1 MIGMLSISDVTKI
14 DARRKQIRKE
24 IYTKIYEQFVSKIK
38 QAVELGCKQIFLTV
52 PSFVV
57 GYPTFDRDQAAKY
70 IARQFARGGFSV
82 QMITP
87 IELYVTWYAPRK
99 KRERREKEDDE
110 VEFPTLMNLK
120 KMANK
125 YRGDA

>member
-1 MIGMLSISDVTKI
+1 MMLSIADVTKI
-14 DARRKQIRKE
+14 DERRRQIRKE
-24 IYTKIYEQFVSKIK
+24 IYTKIYEQMVSKIK
-38 QAVELGCKQIFLTV
+38 QSVELGCKQVFLSV

-70 IARQFARGGFSV
+70 IARQFVRGGFTV

-87 IELYVTWYAPRK
+87 IELYVTWYAPRR
-99 KRERREKEDDE
+99 KRERIEVEEE

-125 YRGDA
+125 YRRNA

>member
-1 MIGMLSISDVTKI
+1 MLSISDVTKI

-38 QAVELGCKQIFLTV
+38 QSVELGCKQIFLTV

-70 IARQFARGGFSV
+70 IARQFIRGGFSV
-82 QMITP
+82 QRITP
-87 IELYVTWYAPRK
+87 IELYVTWLRPRGRRGNVVK
-99 KRERREKEDDE
+99 KRTTK
-110 VEFPTLMNLK
+110 
-120 KMANK
+120 
-125 YRGDA
+125 

>member
-1 MIGMLSISDVTKI
+1 MLSIADVSKI
-14 DARRKQIRKE
+14 DDRRKQIRKE
-24 IYTKIYEQFVSKIK
+24 IYTKIYDQFVSKIK
-38 QAVELGCKQIFLTV
+38 QTGELVCKQIFLSV

-57 GYPTFDRDQAAKY
+57 GYPTFDRNQAAKY
-70 IARQFARGGFSV
+70 IARQFLRGGFSV

-87 IELYVTWYAPRK
+87 VELYVTWYAPRK
-99 KRERREKEDDE
+99 KRERREEEEE

-125 YRGDA
+125 YRGNA

>member
-1 MIGMLSISDVTKI
+1 MLSIADVTKI
-14 DARRKQIRKE
+14 DERRRQIRKE
-24 IYTKIYEQFVSKIK
+24 IYTKIYEQMVSKIK
-38 QAVELGCKQIFLTV
+38 QSVELGCKQVFLSV

-70 IARQFARGGFSV
+70 IARQFVRGGFTV

-87 IELYVTWYAPRK
+87 IELYVTWYAPRR
-99 KRERREKEDDE
+99 KRERIEVEEE

-125 YRGDA
+125 YRRNA

>member
-1 MIGMLSISDVTKI
+1 MMLSISDVTKI
-14 DARRKQIRKE
+14 DERRRQIRKE
-24 IYTKIYEQFVSKIK
+24 IYTKIYEQMVSKIK
-38 QAVELGCKQIFLTV
+38 QSVELGCKQIFLSV

-70 IARQFARGGFSV
+70 IARQFVRGGFTV

-87 IELYVTWYAPRK
+87 IELYVTWYAPRR
-99 KRERREKEDDE
+99 KRERIEVEDE

-125 YRGDA
+125 YRRNA

>member
-1 MIGMLSISDVTKI
+1 MLSIADVSKI
-14 DARRKQIRKE
+14 DDRRKQIRKE
-24 IYTKIYEQFVSKIK
+24 IYTKIYDQFVSKIK
-38 QAVELGCKQIFLTV
+38 QTGELCCKQIFLSV

-57 GYPTFDRDQAAKY
+57 GYPTFDRNQAAKY
-70 IARQFARGGFSV
+70 IARQFLRGGFSV

-87 IELYVTWYAPRK
+87 VELYVTWYTPRK
-99 KRERREKEDDE
+99 KRERREEEEE

-125 YRGDA
+125 YRGNA

>member
-1 MIGMLSISDVTKI
+1 MLSIADVTKI
-14 DARRKQIRKE
+14 DDRRKQIRKE
-24 IYTKIYEQFVSKIK
+24 IYTRIYEQMVSKIK
-38 QAVELGCKQIFLTV
+38 QSVELGCKQIFLSV

-70 IARQFARGGFSV
+70 IARQFLRGGFSV

-87 IELYVTWYAPRK
+87 VELYVTWYAPK
-99 KRERREKEDDE
+99 KRRAERREEEDDE

-125 YRGDA
+125 YRRNA

>member
-1 MIGMLSISDVTKI
+1 MLSIADVSKI
-14 DARRKQIRKE
+14 DDRRKQIRKE
-24 IYTKIYEQFVSKIK
+24 IYTKIYDQFVSKIK
-38 QAVELGCKQIFLTV
+38 QAVELGCKQIFLSV

-57 GYPTFDRDQAAKY
+57 GYPTFDRNQAAKY
-70 IARQFARGGFSV
+70 IARQFLRGGFSV

-87 IELYVTWYAPRK
+87 VELYVTWYAPRK
-99 KRERREKEDDE
+99 KRERREEEEE

-125 YRGDA
+125 YRGNA

>member
-1 MIGMLSISDVTKI
+1 MIGMLSIADVSKI
-14 DARRKQIRKE
+14 DDRRKQIRKE
-24 IYTKIYEQFVSKIK
+24 IYTKIYDQFVSKIK
-38 QAVELGCKQIFLTV
+38 QTGELGCKQIFLSV

-57 GYPTFDRDQAAKY
+57 GYPTFDRNQAAKY
-70 IARQFARGGFSV
+70 IARQFLRGGFSV

-87 IELYVTWYAPRK
+87 VELYVTWYTPRK
-99 KRERREKEDDE
+99 KRERREEEEE

-125 YRGDA
+125 YRGNA

>member
-1 MIGMLSISDVTKI
+1 MMLSISDVTKI
-14 DARRKQIRKE
+14 DERRRQIRKE
-24 IYTKIYEQFVSKIK
+24 IYTKIYEQMVSKIK
-38 QAVELGCKQIFLTV
+38 QSVELGCKQIFLSV

-70 IARQFARGGFSV
+70 IARQFVRGGFTV

-87 IELYVTWYAPRK
+87 IELYVTWYTPRK
-99 KRERREKEDDE
+99 KKERIAEVEDE

-125 YRGDA
+125 YRRNA

>member
-1 MIGMLSISDVTKI
+1 MMLSIADVTKI
-14 DARRKQIRKE
+14 DERRRQIRKE
-24 IYTKIYEQFVSKIK
+24 IYTKIYEQMVSKIK
-38 QAVELGCKQIFLTV
+38 QSVELGCKQVFLSV

-70 IARQFARGGFSV
+70 IARQFVRGGFTV

-87 IELYVTWYAPRK
+87 IELYVTWYAPRR
-99 KRERREKEDDE
+99 KRERIKVEDE

-125 YRGDA
+125 YRRNA

>member
-1 MIGMLSISDVTKI
+1 MLSISDVTKI

-38 QAVELGCKQIFLTV
+38 QSVELGCKQIFLTV

-70 IARQFARGGFSV
+70 IARQFTRGGFSV

-87 IELYVTWYAPRK
+87 IELYVAWYAPRK

>member
-38 QAVELGCKQIFLTV
+38 QSVELGCKQIFLTV

-70 IARQFARGGFSV
+70 IARQFTRGGFSV

-87 IELYVTWYAPRK
+87 IELYVAWYAPRK

>member
-1 MIGMLSISDVTKI
+1 MMLSISDVTKI
-14 DARRKQIRKE
+14 DERRRQIRKE
-24 IYTKIYEQFVSKIK
+24 IYTKIYEQMVSKIK
-38 QAVELGCKQIFLTV
+38 QSVELGCKQVFLSV

-70 IARQFARGGFSV
+70 IARQFVRGGFTV

-87 IELYVTWYAPRK
+87 IELYVTWYTPRK
-99 KRERREKEDDE
+99 KKERIAEVEDE

-125 YRGDA
+125 YRRNA

>member
-1 MIGMLSISDVTKI
+1 MLSIADVTKI
-14 DARRKQIRKE
+14 DERRRQIRKE
-24 IYTKIYEQFVSKIK
+24 IYTKIYEQMVSKIK
-38 QAVELGCKQIFLTV
+38 QSVELGCKQVFLSV

-70 IARQFARGGFSV
+70 IARQFVRGGFTV

-87 IELYVTWYAPRK
+87 IELYVTWYAPRR
-99 KRERREKEDDE
+99 KRERIEVEDE

-125 YRGDA
+125 YRRNA

>member
-1 MIGMLSISDVTKI
+1 MMLSIADVTKI
-14 DARRKQIRKE
+14 DERRRQIRKE
-24 IYTKIYEQFVSKIK
+24 IYTKIYEQMVSKIK
-38 QAVELGCKQIFLTV
+38 QSVELGCKQVFLSV

-70 IARQFARGGFSV
+70 IARQFVRGGFTV

-87 IELYVTWYAPRK
+87 IELYVTWYAPRR
-99 KRERREKEDDE
+99 KRERIEVEDE

-125 YRGDA
+125 YRRNA